1 MKAAILKAFG
11 QPLAIEDAPDPIAAG
26 GELVIDV
33 VAAPVLAY
41 MGEVLSGAR
50 QYTLEPPVIPGAG
63 AIGRVRALGPDATR
77 LKIGDWVFCDPTVRS
92 RDDPFAPDI
101 ALQGLSARGPGGL
114 ALQRYFPNGSYA
126 EQVRVPTENAS
137 GIGDIEPGDA
147 AKWGA
152 IGRLLVPFGGWLRIG
167 LQAGET
173 ALVNGA
179 TGAFG
184 SGAVAMALAL
194 GAGRVVATGRNV
206 RALED
211 LVRLYGPRVQTVTF
225 SGEEARDREAMQA
238 AAGRPID
245 AVFDIL
251 PPGANPAWVRA
262 AVMAVR
268 MNGRAVLMGGVGM
281 QGGGGL
287 DLPYAWLMRN
297 GIALYGQWMYPREA
311 PSRLAAMIHAGL
323 INLDI
328 YEITTFALDE
338 ANAAVAHAAE
348 FAGPS
353 RLTVLTP

>member
-11 QPLAIEDAPDPIAAG
+11 SPLVVEQTPDPVAVAG
-26 GELVIDV
+26 EAIVDV
-33 VAAPVLAY
+33 VVAPVLAY

-50 QYTLEPPVIPGAG
+50 AYTLEPPVIPGAG
-63 AIGRVRALGPDATR
+63 AIGRVRTLGADATR
-77 LKIGDWVFCDPTVRS
+77 LKVGDWVLCDPTLRS
-92 RDDPFAPDI
+92 RDDPLAPDI
-101 ALQGLSARGPGGL
+101 ALQGLSARGAGGL
-114 ALQRYFPNGSYA
+114 ALQRSLPNGSYA
-126 EQVRVPTENAS
+126 QQLRTPTENLAA
-137 GIGDIEPGDA
+137 IGDIEPSEA
-147 AKWGA
+147 PAWCA
-152 IGRLLVPFGGWLRIG
+152 LGRLLVPFGGWLRVG

-184 SGAVAMALAL
+184 AAGVAVALAL
-194 GAGRVVATGRNV
+194 GASRVVATGRNAE
-206 RALED
+206 ALEA
-211 LVRLYGPRVQTVTF
+211 LARRHGPRVKPVVF

-238 AAGRPID
+238 AACGPID
-245 AVFDIL
+245 AVLDIL
-251 PPGANPAWVRA
+251 PPAADPAWARA

-297 GIALYGQWMYPREA
+297 GVALYGQWMYPREA

-323 INLDI
+323 IDLSA
-328 YEITTFALDE
+328 YEVTTFPLDE

-353 RLTVLTP
+353 RLTVLLT